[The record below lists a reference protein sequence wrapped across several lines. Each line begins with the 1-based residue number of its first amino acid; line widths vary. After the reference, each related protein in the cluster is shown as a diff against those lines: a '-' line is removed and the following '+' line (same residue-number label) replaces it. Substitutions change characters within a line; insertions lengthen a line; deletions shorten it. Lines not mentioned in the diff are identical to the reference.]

1 MSYVDRLGEN
11 SYSNCIQGVK
21 TVAVSGHIRPDGDC
35 VGACLGLCTWLLDR
49 YPDLTVDVYLD
60 PIPEEFLFLK
70 HADRIRQEE
79 KDGLVYDLCIALDC
93 SDPDRLNRASRIF
106 EEARSRVCIDHHIT
120 NQGFGDFSVVCPES
134 SSACELLYYLLKDG
148 RLFGSGQ
155 ISYDCAQALYLGIV
169 HDTGVFKH
177 NNTTLETMIAA
188 GSLMGCGL
196 NTEKIINDTFFRKTY
211 LQNQLLGKAL
221 TESILMLDGRMIFSV
236 LYQKDF
242 QLLGASEKDT
252 DGIIDQLR
260 VTEGIHVALFLY
272 ENREGDFKVSLRSD
286 EAVDVSLIAGEFGG
300 GGHVR
305 AAGCTMTGTMHDIV
319 TNIAS
324 RVEMQLMDNER
335 STDMYPETEQDIK
348 HNDQRCD

>member
-1 MSYVDRLGEN
+1 MNYVDRLGQN
-11 SYSNCIQGVK
+11 TYTNCIQGVK

-35 VGACLGLCTWLLDR
+35 VGACLGLSAWLLDR
-49 YPDLTVDVYLD
+49 YPELTVDVYLD

-70 HADRIRQEE
+70 HADKIRQENE
-79 KDGLVYDLCIALDC
+79 DDVVYDLCIALDC

-106 EEARSRVCIDHHIT
+106 EEAARTVCIDHHIT
-120 NQGFGDFSVVCPES
+120 NQGFGDRSVVCPES
-134 SSACELLYYLLKDG
+134 SSTCELLYYLFEDG
-148 RLFGSGQ
+148 RLFGSGEF
-155 ISYDCAQALYLGIV
+155 SYDCAQALYLGIV

-177 NNTTLETMIAA
+177 NNTTLETMTAA
-188 GSLMGCGL
+188 GKLMGFGL

-221 TESILMLDGRMIFSV
+221 TESILMLDGRMIFSA

-242 QLLGASEKDT
+242 RLLGASEKDT

-272 ENREGDFKVSLRSD
+272 ETREGDFKVSLRSD
-286 EAVDVSLIAGEFGG
+286 EAVDVSQIAAEFGG

-305 AAGCTMTGTMHDIV
+305 AAGCTMTGNMHDIV
-319 TNIAS
+319 TNIAT
-324 RVEMQLMDNER
+324 RAEMQLIDYQQAR
-335 STDMYPETEQDIK
+335 DLYPEPTQDI
-348 HNDQRCD
+348 